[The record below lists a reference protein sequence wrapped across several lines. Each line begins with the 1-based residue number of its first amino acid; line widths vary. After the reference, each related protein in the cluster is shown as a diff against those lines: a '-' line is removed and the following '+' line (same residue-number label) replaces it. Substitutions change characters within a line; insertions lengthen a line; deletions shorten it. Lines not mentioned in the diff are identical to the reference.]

1 MQNPIKETGGIIAD
15 LTRLSLRYNIP
26 RAAGALGFFLLMSFF
41 PLLMCANAILG
52 IFHVDVQ
59 HLITSID
66 RFLPQQAAALAREYV
81 EYLGQN
87 ESTAML
93 TAGIIAVVISASAG
107 LRVLLDTM
115 DEMYDNHG
123 GGWNNFI
130 VSIVF
135 SLLFL
140 VTLYLSV
147 FVILT
152 GDWFFKLLGGLLPK
166 ELISTWNFPAF
177 SELWGRLRYL
187 LLFCFVL
194 LLVML
199 VYRLGT
205 PRTEVRKGPL
215 LICALLSTVAL
226 VLSSAV
232 FSWIIGL
239 SSRYSLLY
247 GSLASIVI
255 LMLWL
260 YICGTILLLGT
271 VLNRVWNLRHPIKQ
285 EKSSEP

>member
-1 MQNPIKETGGIIAD
+1 MTNPVKETGGIVAD
-15 LTRLSLRYNIP
+15 LVRLSLRYNVP
-26 RAAGALGFFLLMSFF
+26 RASGALAFFLLMSFF
-41 PLLMCANAILG
+41 PVLMCANAVLG

-66 RFLPQQAAALAREYV
+66 RFLPQQAVELVREYV
-81 EYLGQN
+81 EYLGQGQ
-87 ESTAML
+87 SAAML
-93 TAGIIAVVISASAG
+93 TAGIVAVVISASAG

-115 DEMYDNHG
+115 DELYENHSRG
-123 GGWNNFI
+123 AWRNFG
-130 VSIVF
+130 VSIAF

-152 GDWFFKLLGGLLPK
+152 GDWFLTLLGRMLPR
-166 ELISTWNFPAF
+166 ELVASWNYPEL
-177 SELWGRLRYL
+177 SQLWGKLRYV
-187 LLFCFVL
+187 LLFCFVM

-205 PRTEVRKGPL
+205 PKNEVRKGPL
-215 LICALLSTVAL
+215 LICTLLSAVAL

-232 FSWIIGL
+232 FSWFIGL
-239 SSRYSLLY
+239 SSRYSVLY

-260 YICGTILLLGT
+260 YICGTILLLGP
-271 VLNRVWNLRHPIKQ
+271 VLNRVWNLRHPIQ
-285 EKSSEP
+285 

>member
-1 MQNPIKETGGIIAD
+1 MKNPIKETGGIIAD
-15 LTRLSLRYNIP
+15 LVRLSLRYNVP
-26 RAAGALGFFLLMSFF
+26 RASGALAFFLLMSFF
-41 PLLMCANAILG
+41 PLLMCANAVLG

-66 RFLPQQAAALAREYV
+66 RFLPQQAAELVREYV
-81 EYLGQN
+81 EYLGQGQS
-87 ESTAML
+87 EAML

-115 DEMYDNHG
+115 DEMYDNRSHG
-123 GGWNNFI
+123 GWRNFI

-152 GDWFFKLLGGLLPK
+152 GDWFLNLLGDLLPR
-166 ELISTWNFPAF
+166 ELISMWNYPAF
-177 SELWGRLRYL
+177 SELWGKLRYV
-187 LLFCFVL
+187 LLFCFVI

-205 PRTEVRKGPL
+205 PKSEVRKGPL
-215 LICALLSTVAL
+215 LVCALLSSIAL

-232 FSWIIGL
+232 FSWFIGL

-271 VLNRVWNLRHPIKQ
+271 VLNRAWNLRYPLK
-285 EKSSEP
+285 

>member
-1 MQNPIKETGGIIAD
+1 MNNPIKETGGIIAD
-15 LTRLSLRYNIP
+15 LTRHSLRYNVP
-26 RAAGALGFFLLMSFF
+26 RAAGALAFFLLMTFF

-59 HLITSID
+59 HLITSLD
-66 RFLPQQAAALAREYV
+66 RFLPQQAAELARGYV
-81 EYLGQN
+81 EYLGQGQS
-87 ESTAML
+87 EAML

-115 DEMYDNHG
+115 DELYDNHSH
-123 GGWNNFI
+123 GGWRNFI

-152 GDWFFKLLGGLLPK
+152 GDWFLNLLDNLLPW
-166 ELISTWNFPAF
+166 ELVSSWNLPAL
-177 SELWGRLRYL
+177 SELWGRLRYV

-205 PRTEVRKGPL
+205 PKSEVRKGPL
-215 LICALLSTVAL
+215 LVCALLGAVAL

-232 FSWIIGL
+232 FSWFIGL

-260 YICGTILLLGT
+260 YICGTILLLGA
-271 VLNRVWNLRHPIKQ
+271 VLNRVWNLRHPLK
-285 EKSSEP
+285 